1 MEPLLYCLLALSVLS
16 VVLSLLAVVTARS
29 GRRDNERE
37 LRRQLDQ
44 LESELTA
51 AIRQH
56 PELSGELHSVLA
68 RAREKVL
75 TDGEDQP

>member
-16 VVLSLLAVVTARS
+16 AALSLLSVLTARS

-44 LESELTA
+44 LESELA
-51 AIRQH
+51 
-56 PELSGELHSVLA
+56 GELRRLESSIANELRQSRQETTLLIQNA
-68 RAREKVL
+68 
-75 TDGEDQP
+75 